1 MTDTTESRAVGVRTG
16 DLKRI
21 WEPLTIGGTTV
32 KNRIMMTAQSILYG
46 DNNLLGNRHIE
57 YYRERAKGGCALFI
71 CEQQGAH
78 PVAKGS
84 FHNGCSAWEPESIPQ
99 YAKLAEAVHEHGARQ
114 FVQLFAPGV
123 HDKGTTIIDQWH
135 PLWGVSQTSSIVHH
149 ELPMVMQQEH
159 IDDLVEG
166 FGRSALNVKVAGLDG
181 VELHAAHSY
190 LFGQF
195 LSRAYNK
202 RDDRYG
208 GSIVNR
214 CRVIIE
220 SGQEIRRRCGP
231 DFTLGVRLS
240 FDEFMGDA
248 GIVPEEA
255 EEMLEVMAAT
265 GLFDFF
271 NISGGGYH
279 TLHMAVAPMSMDH
292 GFMIPFGKRAKNV
305 VGDRA
310 KVFIVGR
317 IVDLKMAEDA
327 IRDGAADMVAMTR
340 AQMAE
345 PHMIRK
351 TLEGRQREIVG
362 CMGANECV
370 ARTFEN
376 RPSVCLV
383 NPTVGREAHWNNDSV
398 KPVPKGGEKRV
409 VVVGGGLGGMHTAQ
423 LAARRGHKVTLL
435 ERGDKLGGHLNLLL
449 NMPTRKEWAIAID
462 NCRRRM
468 DAYGVDVRMG
478 VEASLDSLGEEDF
491 DALVVAT
498 GFRYAKSG
506 YSQFRPERDS
516 LPGHE
521 LEHVVDI
528 GTAAER
534 VLADPKSLGRKVL
547 IVDETGDHLPVGVA
561 EILALQG
568 GVEVEILS
576 PMEMVAADVVRRL
589 EYPHVI
595 PRLAEAGV
603 RLTPQHFVEKIDQ
616 DGVEIY
622 PLWSGGRRTERNI
635 DTVVISM
642 DRLPEDALYFACRDR
657 FADKE
662 VYRVG
667 DCVAPRRPAQVTY
680 EAEELGRKL

>member
-1 MTDTTESRAVGVRTG
+1 MTDTAQSRAVGVRAE
-16 DLKRI
+16 DLSRI
-21 WEPLTIGGTTV
+21 WEPLTIGDTTV

-46 DNNLLGNRHIE
+46 DNNILGDRHIE
-57 YYRERAKGGCALFI
+57 YYRERAKGGCGLFI

-84 FHNGCSAWEPESIPQ
+84 FHNGCSAWDPESVPQ

-114 FVQLFAPGV
+114 FAQLFAPGV

-135 PLWGVSQTSSIVHH
+135 PLWGVSQTASIVHH
-149 ELPMVMQQEH
+149 EMPMVMQQEH
-159 IDDLVEG
+159 IDDLVRG
-166 FGRSALNVKVAGLDG
+166 FGQSALNVMTAGLDG

-190 LFGQF
+190 LYGQF
-195 LSRAYNK
+195 LSPAYNK
-202 RDDRYG
+202 RDDKYG
-208 GSIVNR
+208 GSIANR
-214 CRVIIE
+214 CRIIIE
-220 SGQEIRRRCGP
+220 TGEQIRRRCGEH
-231 DFTLGVRLS
+231 FTLGVRIS
-240 FDEFMGDA
+240 FDEFMGEV
-248 GIVPEEA
+248 GIQPEDS
-255 EEMLEVMAAT
+255 EEMLEVLAAT

-279 TLHMAVAPMSMDH
+279 TIHMAVAPMSVDH
-292 GFMIPFGKRAKNV
+292 GFMLPFGKRAKQV
-305 VGDRA
+305 VGNRA

-317 IVDLKMAEDA
+317 IVDLKMAEEA

-351 TLEGRQREIVG
+351 TLEGRQQEIVG

-383 NPTVGREAHWNNDSV
+383 NPTVGREARWNNDSV
-398 KPVPKGGEKRV
+398 EQVAPDAEKRV
-409 VVVGGGLGGMHTAQ
+409 LVVGGGLGGMHTAQ
-423 LAARRGHKVTLL
+423 LAASRGHKVTLL
-435 ERGDKLGGHLNLLL
+435 EKDDKLGGHLNLLL

-462 NCRRRM
+462 NLQRRM
-468 DAYGVDVRMG
+468 DVFGVDVRMG
-478 VEASLDSLGEEDF
+478 EEVTPDSLAAEDF
-491 DALVVAT
+491 DALVIAT
-498 GFRYAKSG
+498 GSAYTKTG

-521 LEHVVDI
+521 KDNVIDI
-528 GTAAER
+528 GTA
-534 VLADPKSLGRKVL
+534 VLRALVDPKALGGKVL
-547 IVDETGDHLPVGVA
+547 ILDQTGDHLPVGLA
-561 EILALQG
+561 EILAAQG
-568 GVEVEILS
+568 DAKVEIVT
-576 PMEMVAADVVRRL
+576 PMEMVGSDVLRRL

-603 RLTPQHFVEKIDQ
+603 ELTPQHFVEKIEGDS
-616 DGVEIY
+616 VEIY
-622 PLWSGGRRTERNI
+622 PLWAGKRRVESGI
-635 DTVVISM
+635 DTVVISI
-642 DRLPEDALYFACRDR
+642 DRTPKDDLYFACRER

-662 VYRVG
+662 VHRVG

-680 EAEELGRKL
+680 EAEALGRKL